1 LTRNSSLDLFEYKSS
16 ANLQKKKIFDAIA
29 AASIVSNCA
38 GVDTSKS
45 QVITLATFVK
55 FLETRQMEQH
65 TEDEVKALIQVS
77 ELPSTDMA
85 LKTNRIF
92 ALFVIYV
99 IHVWIHL
106 KVPRTFNYQGVI

>member
-1 LTRNSSLDLFEYKSS
+1 MSVNVFDLGLLTRNSSVDLFEYKSS

-45 QVITLATFVK
+45 QVITLPTFVK

-65 TEDEVKALIQVS
+65 SEDEVKALIQVS
-77 ELPSTDMA
+77 VFPITVWC
-85 LKTNRIF
+85 KTIMEV
-92 ALFVIYV
+92 LVLYLYLTYI
-99 IHVWIHL
+99 
-106 KVPRTFNYQGVI
+106 

>member
-29 AASIVSNCA
+29 SASIVSNCA

-45 QVITLATFVK
+45 QVITLATFAK

-77 ELPSTDMA
+77 DFQLQMWY
-85 LKTNRIF
+85 LK
-92 ALFVIYV
+92 
-99 IHVWIHL
+99 
-106 KVPRTFNYQGVI
+106 

>member
-1 LTRNSSLDLFEYKSS
+1 MSDLGLLTRNSSVDLFEYKSS

-65 TEDEVKALIQVS
+65 SEDEVKALIQVS
-77 ELPSTDMA
+77 DFPVSVVYANNGSFGL
-85 LKTNRIF
+85 L
-92 ALFVIYV
+92 
-99 IHVWIHL
+99 
-106 KVPRTFNYQGVI
+106 

>member
-1 LTRNSSLDLFEYKSS
+1 LDLFEYKSS

-77 ELPSTDMA
+77 DFPIPMWFCFLFSLHCTCRKSSKI
-85 LKTNRIF
+85 LKK
-92 ALFVIYV
+92 L
-99 IHVWIHL
+99 
-106 KVPRTFNYQGVI
+106 

>member
-1 LTRNSSLDLFEYKSS
+1 MSVNVFDLGLLTRNSSVDLFEYKSS

-45 QVITLATFVK
+45 QVITLPTFSK

-65 TEDEVKALIQVS
+65 SEEEVKALIQVS
-77 ELPSTDMA
+77 VFPTTVWY
-85 LKTNRIF
+85 KTVTEV
-92 ALFVIYV
+92 LV
-99 IHVWIHL
+99 L
-106 KVPRTFNYQGVI
+106 

>member
-1 LTRNSSLDLFEYKSS
+1 MDLFDYKSS

-29 AASIVSNCA
+29 AASIVCNCA

-65 TEDEVKALIQVS
+65 SEDEVKALIQVS
-77 ELPSTDMA
+77 DFSLIVWCVKATEG
-85 LKTNRIF
+85 
-92 ALFVIYV
+92 LFCCDSV
-99 IHVWIHL
+99 
-106 KVPRTFNYQGVI
+106 